1 MGMPDESADSHY
13 DEGLTAGM
21 RGELSEA
28 VNHFREAIHL
38 DKSFSAAYH
47 QLGKCYARAGKHEK
61 AVEVLREVVK
71 NRPRQMPARID
82 LAHALGLAGHGD
94 EARNQLK
101 QVLALEPSNAKALLE
116 FARVEFYQGEWA
128 AALAQA
134 QAALTQGA
142 TNFGVLY
149 LLGRAAKLAGD
160 SDLAGRTFAKA
171 ADLIEKTLDI
181 DEERPEGSYLQ
192 GELAFVQ
199 EQYDKALDHYRVAE
213 ERAQMGRSYLAYG
226 EDFTMKDVLGKQGLC
241 YQRLGQADDARKMGD
256 RIGAFAPSDKLGKVL
271 RETPST
277 E

>member
-1 MGMPDESADSHY
+1 MAGSDESAESHY

-28 VNHFREAIHL
+28 VNHFRNAIHL

-61 AVEVLREVVK
+61 AVEVLHEVVK
-71 NRPRQMPARID
+71 NRPRQMSSRID
-82 LAHALGLAGHGD
+82 FAHALGLAGHGE

-101 QVLALEPSNAKALLE
+101 QVLALEPSNSKALLE
-116 FARVEFYQGEWA
+116 FARVEFYQGNWA

-134 QAALTQGA
+134 QAALTQGVA
-142 TNFGVLY
+142 NFGVLF
-149 LLGRAAKLAGD
+149 LLGRAAKLTGD
-160 SDLAGRTFAKA
+160 SDLAGRTFGKA
-171 ADLIEKTLDI
+171 ADLIEKTLDV
-181 DEERPEGSYLQ
+181 EQERPEGSYLQ

-199 EQYDKALDHYRVAE
+199 EQYEKAIEYYRVAE
-213 ERAQMGRSYLAYG
+213 ERAQTGRSYLAYG
-226 EDFTMKDVLGKQGLC
+226 EDFTMKDILGKQGLC
-241 YQRLGQADDARKMGD
+241 YQRLGQAAEARAMGD
-256 RIGAFAPSDKLGKVL
+256 RIGAISPADKLGKVL